1 MAMTQGAALRIKGT
15 FLKDYVKLVLD
26 NPQLNWNKYLTD
38 ADWALVRGAMIIPT
52 AWYPAETMG
61 NIGRGIFEL
70 RVNKDYALVRAHGR
84 ARATESFDEATKK
97 FLDKGDPL
105 GAIKSYVS
113 IAARFID
120 EVKVTVER
128 SSPGLAEVC
137 FFPVETAP
145 SWDLFREIQ
154 AGTLEKL
161 AELNGGR
168 EARAEIRT
176 EKREGRDAC
185 IIRVEWK

>member
-1 MAMTQGAALRIKGT
+1 MRIKGT
-15 FLKDYVKLVLD
+15 FLKDYVKLVQDNAQLD
-26 NPQLNWNKYLTD
+26 WDKYLTA
-38 ADWALVRGAMIIPT
+38 ADWAVVRGAMIIPT

-70 RVNKDYALVRAHGR
+70 RVNSDYALVRLHGR
-84 ARATESFDEATKK
+84 ARATESFDAATRK
-97 FLDKGDPL
+97 FLERGDPL
-105 GAIKSYVS
+105 LAIKAYVS

-120 EVKVTVER
+120 EVKVTLTA
-128 SSPGLAEVC
+128 SGPGLAEVC
-137 FFPVETAP
+137 FFPVDQVP

-168 EARAEIRT
+168 EARAELR
-176 EKREGRDAC
+176 EEPREGRAAC
-185 IIRVEWK
+185 MILVRWK

>member
-1 MAMTQGAALRIKGT
+1 MRIKGT
-15 FLKDYVKLVLD
+15 FLKDYVKLVRES
-26 NPQLNWNKYLTD
+26 PELNWDKYLTE
-38 ADWALVRGAMIIPT
+38 ADWAVVRGAMIIPT

-70 RVNKDYALVRAHGR
+70 RVNQDYALVRAHGR
-84 ARATESFDEATKK
+84 ARATESFDEATRK
-97 FLDKGDPL
+97 FLEKGDPL
-105 GAIKSYVS
+105 GAIKTYVS

-120 EVKVTVER
+120 EVKVTLAG
-128 SSPGLAEVC
+128 SGPGRAEVS

-168 EARAEIRT
+168 EAHAELTT
-176 EKREGRDAC
+176 EPREGREAC
-185 IIRVEWK
+185 IIRVSWK